1 MTPRAPRPISP
12 TTIAFV
18 FAFYPLG
25 DEWHFFDPAGQPVV
39 VRVAGNLVTT
49 SIDMLHAAALAGDGL
64 LLTAPFMVHKEL
76 EAGTLVPL
84 LPDYRTVDFS
94 IAAIYPHRRHLAAK
108 VRLFIDALVAYFAG
122 QQWLDANC

>member
-1 MTPRAPRPISP
+1 
-12 TTIAFV
+12 
-18 FAFYPLG
+18 
-25 DEWHFFDPAGQPVV
+25 
-39 VRVAGNLVTT
+39 
-49 SIDMLHAAALAGDGL
+49 MLHAAALAGDGL